1 MKNLLNKLQSLASK
15 KPSMPKMTFLRKRL
29 DKVEKHFV
37 KGGKFEKL
45 HPLYDALDTFMFVP
59 GYKTKNGPH
68 VRDSIDLKRSMIFVV
83 IALLPCLLFGIY
95 NTGFQSNLL
104 YAFKGSIELY
114 NAEPLLSNIL
124 SNLWVGLITVLPIY
138 IVAYSVGG
146 LCEAIF
152 SIIRKHEINEGFLVT
167 GMLIP
172 LCLPPDIPLWMV
184 GVATAFGIIIGKE
197 IFGGTGFNIFNPALV
212 ARAFLFFSYP
222 QYMSGDKVWVV
233 DTGEAYGVIDGI
245 SKATPLADLTNTPI
259 EQLSSGPEAITWLD
273 MFLGFIPG
281 SIGETS
287 TLCILIGALFLIITG
302 IGSWRTMAGV
312 LFGMLFMTLTLNYI
326 IGPLLFQSNHFLFV
340 GPQWHFVM
348 GGFAFGMVFMAT
360 DPVSSAQTDKGRL
373 YYGFLIGL
381 MAILIRVLNPAYPE
395 GMMLAILFANAF
407 APMIDYYVIKAN
419 IKKRQVRSANR

>member
-1 MKNLLNKLQSLASK
+1 LKNLLNKLQSLASK
-15 KPSMPKMTFLRKRL
+15 KPSMPKMTFLRKQL

-259 EQLSSGPEAITWLD
+259 EQLSSGPEAITWFD

-419 IKKRQVRSANR
+419 IKKRQARSANR